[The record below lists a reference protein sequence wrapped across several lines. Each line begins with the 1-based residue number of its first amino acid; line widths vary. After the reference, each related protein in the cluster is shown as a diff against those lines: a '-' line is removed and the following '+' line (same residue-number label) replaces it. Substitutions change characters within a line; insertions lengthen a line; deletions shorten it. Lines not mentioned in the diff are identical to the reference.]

1 MEYIPQ
7 FLLEDPIFKAVY
19 EGNLEESKSW
29 HGDIEDLRDQCFVD
43 RATWGLDLWEG
54 FLDIEVDHN
63 KSYESRR
70 EIIKAKL
77 RGIGTLTKD
86 LIESVANSYSNGAVE
101 VRENV
106 RNRIPPFISDKW
118 NLSANINI
126 LNSDYELNFLPQSIG
141 ENNSLLVD
149 AIEDRVYRLGYNIGD
164 NDVYLVKDV
173 NNMSINDINN
183 SYLSKFSGKDA
194 NSYIKVSFLNNNED
208 LISDLIYKSSGSA
221 VEEFKTP
228 ENTRYIKIELSNYIL
243 GDFVFKNLYL
253 FEGEKE
259 REWIYYYPY
268 KYTIKFIDDFGIP
281 DNLED
286 IKSSL
291 EDIKPSHLDI
301 LYQFRYLLV
310 EEVSVMT
317 INEIS
322 SKKLS
327 NFAGGNL

>member
-19 EGNLEESKSW
+19 EGNLAEAKDW
-29 HGDIEDLRDQCFVD
+29 QGDIEDLRDQCFVD
-43 RATWGLDLWEG
+43 TATWGLDLWEG
-54 FLDIEVDHN
+54 FLGIEVDHN

-70 EIIKAKL
+70 ENIKAKL
-77 RGIGTLTKD
+77 RGIGTLTKE

-106 RNRIPPFISDKW
+106 RNRVPPFTSGQWD
-118 NLSANINI
+118 LSGNTTI
-126 LNSDYELNFLPQSIG
+126 LNSDYEINFLPQSI
-141 ENNSLLVD
+141 EEINSLKMD
-149 AIEDRVYRLGYNIGD
+149 AIGDRYYRLGYNIGD

-173 NNMSINDINN
+173 NSMNIVDVNN
-183 SYLSKFSGKDA
+183 AYLSKFSGKDA
-194 NSYIKVSFLNNNED
+194 NSFIKVSFLDESDN

-221 VEEFKTP
+221 VEKFKTP

-243 GDFVFKNLYL
+243 GDFAFKNLFL
-253 FEGEKE
+253 FEGDEE
-259 REWIYYYPY
+259 RDWIYHYPY
-268 KYTIKFIDDFGIP
+268 KYTIKFIDEFGIP

-286 IKSSL
+286 IKNSL
-291 EDIKPSHLDI
+291 EEIKPSHLDI

-310 EEVSVMT
+310 NDVSVMT
-317 INEIS
+317 INEIN